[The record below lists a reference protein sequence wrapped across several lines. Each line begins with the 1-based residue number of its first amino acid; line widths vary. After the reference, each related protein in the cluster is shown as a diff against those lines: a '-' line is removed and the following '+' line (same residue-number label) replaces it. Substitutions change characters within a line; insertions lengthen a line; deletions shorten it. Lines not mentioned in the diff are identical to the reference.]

1 MTISD
6 WFKIRKILIP
16 SMSVKILLSVIFSM
30 ALFAIQLASADV
42 WVPED
47 EYLGYFDS
55 ENVYTVV
62 GAVKNTENHAI
73 NPTITIVLTGSEKV
87 TLEQKLPTVF
97 PNKDIPFK
105 ITIPQISDH
114 GIILEKP
121 LVSFEKETT
130 KSPSNVHVI
139 YDRSL
144 KKHKDGHLTGK
155 IINQG
160 NATEYNLKV
169 YATIHGDSN
178 VFLDTGKNIE
188 KIEKIEP
195 GQIIDFTMYP
205 EPTIASDINYYSCFA
220 IGDETVV
227 PLSTTRNGDKFDF
240 RYDSTASF
248 VVVGFDESGTRLYID
263 GINSFKVP
271 TFVNF
276 EFPKTSESEKFSVLV
291 NDAPANSIQSID
303 DDGNWHVAFD
313 VDGASQNKILI
324 NGFEKPHSQVIV
336 SPIDTS
342 TIDTADYSILYYV
355 IPIAVGA
362 GIGLYFYGRQKTK
375 LVD

>member
-1 MTISD
+1 
-6 WFKIRKILIP
+6 
-16 SMSVKILLSVIFSM
+16 M
-30 ALFAIQLASADV
+30 ALFAIQVSSADV
-42 WVPED
+42 WIPED

-62 GAVKNTENHAI
+62 GAVKNTEIYAI
-73 NPTITIVLTGSEKV
+73 NPTITIVVTGSEKV

-105 ITIPQISDH
+105 ITIPQIGDRE
-114 GIILEKP
+114 IVLEKP
-121 LVSFEKETT
+121 LVSFEKETA
-130 KSPSNVHVI
+130 KSPSNVQVI

-160 NATEYNLKV
+160 NATEYDLKV
-169 YATIHGDSN
+169 YATIHGDGN

-205 EPTIASDINYYSCFA
+205 EPSIASDINYYSCFA
-220 IGDETVV
+220 IGDETIV
-227 PLSTTRNGDKFDF
+227 PLSTVRNGDKFDF
-240 RYDSTASF
+240 RYDSTAAF
-248 VVVGFDESGTRLYID
+248 TVVGFDESGTRLYID

-276 EFPKTSESEKFSVLV
+276 EFPKTSDSEKFSVLV
-291 NDAPANSIQSID
+291 NDAPTKSIQSLD

-313 VDGASQNKILI
+313 VDGASQSKILI
-324 NGFEKPHSQVIV
+324 SGFENQHSQVIV
-336 SPIDTS
+336 SQNDTNKIG
-342 TIDTADYSILYYV
+342 TVDYSILYYA
-355 IPIAVGA
+355 IPITVGA

-375 LVD
+375 LVG

>member
-1 MTISD
+1 MSMT
-6 WFKIRKILIP
+6 
-16 SMSVKILLSVIFSM
+16 VLLLVIFTTL
-30 ALFAIQLASADV
+30 LFTIQLASADV
-42 WVPED
+42 WIPDD

-73 NPTITIVLTGSEKV
+73 NPTITIVLAGSEKV

-114 GIILEKP
+114 GIVLEKP
-121 LVSFEKETT
+121 MVSFEKETS
-130 KSPSNVHVI
+130 KNPSNVHVI

-144 KKHKDGHLTGK
+144 KKYKDGHLTGK

-160 NATEYNLKV
+160 NATEYDLKV
-169 YATIHGDSN
+169 YATIHGDDN

-195 GQIIDFTMYP
+195 GQIINFTMYP
-205 EPTIASDINYYSCFA
+205 EPSIASDINYYSCFA

-227 PLSTTRNGDKFDF
+227 PLSTARNGDKFDF

-248 VVVGFDESGTRLYID
+248 IAVGFDESGTQLHIE

-291 NDAPANSIQSID
+291 NDAPVISIQSVD
-303 DDGNWHVAFD
+303 EDENWHVAFD
-313 VDGASQNKILI
+313 VDGASQSKILI
-324 NGFEKPHSQVIV
+324 SGFEKPHSQVLI
-336 SPIDTS
+336 PPNDTN
-342 TIDTADYSILYYV
+342 TIDTVDYSILYYV
-355 IPIAVGA
+355 IPIVMGA

-375 LVD
+375 LAD